1 MADDEPLYISR
12 VCLYSCSFCPC
23 LHSTYQL
30 QPCQF
35 KSIYYVTVLF
45 ERRNYV
51 RLFQVELLEK
61 LQLKSLAALSAASGT
76 SADSDSD
83 ASTVKN
89 VPLKMNSPGGRE
101 DLCIDFVDKRII
113 VGQRKWKVQNMQF
126 HKDLDSAKHV
136 SSKVELVNGGNNNN
150 NNNNMITNNNHKTS
164 AMNDRGQDSPK
175 GKKGSNRPSSKNG
188 DYPRN
193 IGEEREKK
201 YEPKYN
207 EPKQSH
213 PEKPRE
219 PENRRLDPHPHNQHE
234 QHVHDE
240 DSDSCSCVTCNT
252 CHLSDCS
259 CSEMSSASHSS
270 RLFGSIIVGF
280 GETFSYFQVL
290 PFFGWFCGDSC
301 RPGCECSDCLSQC

>member
-1 MADDEPLYISR
+1 M
-12 VCLYSCSFCPC
+12 
-23 LHSTYQL
+23 
-30 QPCQF
+30 
-35 KSIYYVTVLF
+35 
-45 ERRNYV
+45 
-51 RLFQVELLEK
+51 ELLEK

-89 VPLKMNSPGGRE
+89 VPLKMNSPGGQE
-101 DLCIDFVDKRII
+101 VLCIDYIDDRII

-150 NNNNMITNNNHKTS
+150 NNNMINNNNHKTS
-164 AMNDRGQDSPK
+164 AMNDGGQESPK
-175 GKKGSNRPSSKNG
+175 DKKGSNRPSSKNG

-193 IGEEREKK
+193 LREREKK
-201 YEPKYN
+201 N
-207 EPKQSH
+207 EPRQSQ

-219 PENRRLDPHPHNQHE
+219 PENRRLDQHPHSQHD

-259 CSEMSSASHSS
+259 CSEMSTASHSS
-270 RLFGSIIVGF
+270 RLFGPIIVGF

>member
-1 MADDEPLYISR
+1 MLILS
-12 VCLYSCSFCPC
+12 L
-23 LHSTYQL
+23 STYQL
-30 QPCQF
+30 QPCHF
-35 KSIYYVTVLF
+35 KSTYHITVLF
-45 ERRNYV
+45 EGRNYV

-61 LQLKSLAALSAASGT
+61 LQLKSLATLSAASGT

-89 VPLKMNSPGGRE
+89 VPLKMNSPGGQE
-101 DLCIDFVDKRII
+101 VLCIDFIDNNRII

-150 NNNNMITNNNHKTS
+150 NNNMINNNNHKTS
-164 AMNDRGQDSPK
+164 AMNDRGQESPK

-193 IGEEREKK
+193 IGEREKK

-219 PENRRLDPHPHNQHE
+219 PENKQLDHHPHNQHD

-270 RLFGSIIVGF
+270 RLFGPIIVGF
-280 GETFSYFQVL
+280 GETFSNFQVL
-290 PFFGWFCGDSC
+290 PFFRWFCGDSC
-301 RPGCECSDCLSQC
+301 WPGCECSDCLSQC

>member
-1 MADDEPLYISR
+1 MLILS
-12 VCLYSCSFCPC
+12 L
-23 LHSTYQL
+23 STYQL
-30 QPCQF
+30 QPCHF
-35 KSIYYVTVLF
+35 KSTYHITVLF
-45 ERRNYV
+45 EGRNYV
-51 RLFQVELLEK
+51 KLFQVELLEK

-89 VPLKMNSPGGRE
+89 VPLKMHSPGGQKV
-101 DLCIDFVDKRII
+101 LCIDFIDNRII

-150 NNNNMITNNNHKTS
+150 NNNMINNNNHKTS
-164 AMNDRGQDSPK
+164 AMNDRGQESPK

-193 IGEEREKK
+193 IGEREKK
-201 YEPKYN
+201 Y

-219 PENRRLDPHPHNQHE
+219 PENRRLDQAHPHSQHD

-270 RLFGSIIVGF
+270 RLFGPIIVGF
-280 GETFSYFQVL
+280 GETFSNFQVL

-301 RPGCECSDCLSQC
+301 WPGCECSDCLSQC

>member
-1 MADDEPLYISR
+1 MLICP
-12 VCLYSCSFCPC
+12 SFYTNFNLATSN
-23 LHSTYQL
+23 LHN
-30 QPCQF
+30 
-35 KSIYYVTVLF
+35 LF
-45 ERRNYV
+45 EGRNNV

-89 VPLKMNSPGGRE
+89 VPLKMHSPGGQKV
-101 DLCIDFVDKRII
+101 LCIDFIDNRII

-150 NNNNMITNNNHKTS
+150 NNNMINNNNHKTS
-164 AMNDRGQDSPK
+164 AMNDRGQESPK

-193 IGEEREKK
+193 IGEREKK

-219 PENRRLDPHPHNQHE
+219 PENKQLDHHPHNQHD

-270 RLFGSIIVGF
+270 RLFGPIIVGF
-280 GETFSYFQVL
+280 GETFSNFQVL
-290 PFFGWFCGDSC
+290 PFF
-301 RPGCECSDCLSQC
+301 

>member
-1 MADDEPLYISR
+1 MLILS
-12 VCLYSCSFCPC
+12 L
-23 LHSTYQL
+23 STYQL
-30 QPCQF
+30 QPCHF
-35 KSIYYVTVLF
+35 KSTNHITVLF

-89 VPLKMNSPGGRE
+89 VPLKMNSPGGQGE
-101 DLCIDFVDKRII
+101 LCIDFVDNRII

-150 NNNNMITNNNHKTS
+150 NNNMINNNNHKTS
-164 AMNDRGQDSPK
+164 AMNDRGQESPK
-175 GKKGSNRPSSKNG
+175 DKKGSNRPSSKNG

-193 IGEEREKK
+193 LREREKK
-201 YEPKYN
+201 N
-207 EPKQSH
+207 EPRQSQ

-219 PENRRLDPHPHNQHE
+219 PENRRLDQHPHSQHE

-240 DSDSCSCVTCNT
+240 DSDSCSCVPCNT

-259 CSEMSSASHSS
+259 CSEMSTASHSS
-270 RLFGSIIVGF
+270 RLFGPIIVGF